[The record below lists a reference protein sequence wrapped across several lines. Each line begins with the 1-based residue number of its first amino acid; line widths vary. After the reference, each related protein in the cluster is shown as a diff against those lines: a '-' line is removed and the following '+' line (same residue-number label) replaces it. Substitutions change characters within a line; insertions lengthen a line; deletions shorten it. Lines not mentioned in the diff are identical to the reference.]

1 VSGLIALALGYRCTM
16 TNQEREPSN
25 EDVEDENREESPG
38 EASPP
43 KSITPPEGQQEK
55 SHESE
60 DTLSP
65 DEKSGG

>member
-1 VSGLIALALGYRCTM
+1 M
-16 TNQEREPSN
+16 NQQEREPDN
-25 EDVEDENREESPG
+25 AEVDDQNREESPG

-43 KSITPPEGQQEK
+43 DSITPPEGEQEK